1 VEVRDRSR
9 SENGNYTPN
18 ETHMNVSIPGG
29 SSEPFS
35 RCAERGIEIELG
47 FESRQLRGVP
57 INDIGPKKNFQ
68 RNFSHAALAARPAKL
83 SAVDNKSRGGFDL
96 PPHA

>member
-1 VEVRDRSR
+1 MSGSGMPKRSKVE
-9 SENGNYTPN
+9 
-18 ETHMNVSIPGG
+18 
-29 SSEPFS
+29 
-35 RCAERGIEIELG
+35 
-47 FESRQLRGVP
+47 QGVP

-68 RNFSHAALAARPAKL
+68 RNLSHAALASRPAKV

>member
-1 VEVRDRSR
+1 
-9 SENGNYTPN
+9 
-18 ETHMNVSIPGG
+18 
-29 SSEPFS
+29 
-35 RCAERGIEIELG
+35 
-47 FESRQLRGVP
+47 VP

-68 RNFSHAALAARPAKL
+68 RNFSHAALAARPAKV

>member
-1 VEVRDRSR
+1 MTVK
-9 SENGNYTPN
+9 GNPPGHLKWATKRP
-18 ETHMNVSIPGG
+18 MNPYEWVNPRQQRA
-29 SSEPFS
+29 FS

-47 FESRQLRGVP
+47 FESRQLSKESPSMTPVQ
-57 INDIGPKKNFQ
+57 KNFQ
-68 RNFSHAALAARPAKL
+68 RNFSHAALAARPAKV

>member
-1 VEVRDRSR
+1 VEVRHRSR

-18 ETHMNVSIPGG
+18 ETHMNGSIPG

-47 FESRQLRGVP
+47 FDSRQLRGVP

-68 RNFSHAALAARPAKL
+68 RNFSHAALAARPANF

-96 PPHA
+96 RPHA